1 MWVLVTVSNDGTS
14 RPHVQ
19 ADEED
24 VSTIQSLALEAG
36 VKNQV
41 VYGFAFNHLAEEVR
55 EGDRE
60 ELIEELQEYDRHE

>member
-1 MWVLVTVSNDGTS
+1 MWVLVTVTKDGTS

-19 ADEED
+19 ANKED

-36 VKNQV
+36 VKNKV
-41 VYGFAFNHLAEEVR
+41 VYGFAFRHLAEDVR

-60 ELIEELQEYDRHE
+60 ELIEELQEYNRHE